1 MTNSQRVIINTIAQ
15 YTRTIINVC
24 LSLYSTRLILS
35 ALGQSDY
42 GIYSVVAGVV
52 AMLSFVTN
60 ALVITTQRYLSF
72 HHGKNDLNQV
82 RNVFGNSWLLHLF
95 IGIVVVAILIALGP
109 WITQNFLNI
118 EETRRGVALIV
129 YFAAVLM
136 LFLSFITAPIRAL
149 FVARENIVYTSF
161 IDVLDGVLK
170 LLIAIA
176 LSKIAYD
183 HLITYSSLLTCISIF
198 NLLAFS
204 IYAAVKFPEFHLPK
218 LRELDRTYIKGL
230 SNFAG
235 WTIYSAGCVIARNQ
249 GISVVL
255 NLFYGTI
262 VNSAYGIAMQVSGA
276 VQFVSTSIVSAMNP
290 QIMKAEGAGE
300 RDRMV
305 RLCEYESKYAFLLL
319 AIVAIPLIAEMESI
333 LHVWLGEVPPH
344 AVMFCR
350 FILVAALCDQIS
362 IGLTSANQA
371 IGKIRTYNI
380 IFYTLKLVV
389 IILGWI
395 CLYNNL
401 PISSIMWCYVI
412 IELVTS
418 LLRLPLM
425 KWIADIDMWHFC
437 KRVFARIILPCIVIV
452 MVCHASTLYLSTSW
466 RVFATLLLS
475 VVAGGAAI
483 WLTALEKE
491 EKSYIKLMIGKVIKI
506 HG

>member
-1 MTNSQRVIINTIAQ
+1 MTNSQRIIVNTIAQ

-24 LSLYSTRLILS
+24 LSLYSTRLVLS
-35 ALGQSDY
+35 VLGQSDY

-72 HHGKNDLNQV
+72 HHGKKDLEQV
-82 RNVFGNSWLLHLF
+82 RLVFGNSWLLHLLMGLLLVT
-95 IGIVVVAILIALGP
+95 ILCAIGP
-109 WITQNFLNI
+109 WVTQEFLNI
-118 EETRRGVALIV
+118 EDTRRGAAMFV

-170 LLIAIA
+170 SLIAIA

-183 HLITYSSLLTCISIF
+183 HLITYSGLLTCISIF

-218 LRELDRTYIKGL
+218 PRELDRTYIKGL

-300 RDRMV
+300 RQKML
-305 RLCEYESKYAFLLL
+305 RLSESASKYAFLLL
-319 AIVAIPLIAEMESI
+319 ALVAIPLIAEMDTI
-333 LHVWLGEVPPH
+333 LRLWLDEVPEY

-350 FILVAALCDQIS
+350 FILVAALCDQMS
-362 IGLTSANQA
+362 VGLTSANQA
-371 IGKIRTYNI
+371 IGKIRTYNM
-380 IFYTLKLVV
+380 IFYTLKLCVV
-389 IILGWI
+389 IIGWI
-395 CLYNNL
+395 CLKFNL
-401 PISSIMWCYVI
+401 PISSIMWTYVI
-412 IELVTS
+412 IEFVTS

-425 KWIADIDMWHFC
+425 KHIANIDIVMFC
-437 KRVFARIILPCIVIV
+437 KNVFMRICVPCLTLVMTCYLCVTMIEITWRIIVTFGMSL
-452 MVCHASTLYLSTSW
+452 ML
-466 RVFATLLLS
+466 
-475 VVAGGAAI
+475 GGVSI
-483 WLTALEKE
+483 WVTALTKDERE
-491 EKSYIKLMIGKVIKI
+491 YITQSIVKI
-506 HG
+506 IAQKK